1 MTARRARAVA
11 SALVLV
17 AASALIGAALTAQR
31 PSLPRGIPLSE
42 VDSLLAQGR
51 LAAAERALYAAVEA
65 SPRAPEARGA
75 LGWYLASRARFG
87 IADVLL
93 AEALRF
99 GADPAVIAHARAT
112 IAPYTVRHAGPVVTV
127 PFVAAEDAQT
137 IGRFEVRSASGLL
150 IGVLDPNA
158 TGVAATSAS
167 EAGRVGRALW
177 VGERRLPV
185 GRVEVDPFVRPG
197 ELRLGLDVLIGHA
210 PVFDEGAGTLTLG
223 GATADSRSDSRS
235 DSRRDSRS
243 DSRSDARSDA
253 RSGARGADVGTHVPF
268 VLAMPGLWL
277 VQRPG
282 VPPAAIESPRGR
294 AMVRGTRW
302 RVDTERSVI
311 VIER

>member
-1 MTARRARAVA
+1 MTARRAREVA
-11 SALVLV
+11 SALVLI
-17 AASALIGAALTAQR
+17 AAGCLIAAALPAQR
-31 PSLPRGIPLSE
+31 PSLPRGVPLSE

-51 LAAAERALYAAVEA
+51 LAAAERALYAAVTA

-75 LGWYLASRARFG
+75 LGRYLASRARFG

-99 GADPAVIAHARAT
+99 GADSAVVARARAT
-112 IAPYTVRHAGPVVTV
+112 IAPYAARHAGPVVTV
-127 PFVAAEDAQT
+127 RFIVAEDAQT
-137 IGRFEVRSASGLL
+137 LGQFELRTAGGTR

-158 TGVAATSAS
+158 TGVAATSAA
-167 EAGRVGRALW
+167 EAGRVGRELW

-185 GRVEVDPFVRPG
+185 ARVDVDPFVRPG

-210 PVFDEGAGTLTLG
+210 PVFDERAGTLTLG
-223 GATADSRSDSRS
+223 AAADPRGDT
-235 DSRRDSRS
+235 
-243 DSRSDARSDA
+243 
-253 RSGARGADVGTHVPF
+253 RGADVDTHVPF

-294 AMVRGTRW
+294 ALVRGTRW